1 MAQLYWNTENYSI
14 NSKEG
19 NKEEQMTKEQM
30 GQIQKKKIANL
41 VKHFD

>member
-30 GQIQKKKIANL
+30 GQIQKKIAKL